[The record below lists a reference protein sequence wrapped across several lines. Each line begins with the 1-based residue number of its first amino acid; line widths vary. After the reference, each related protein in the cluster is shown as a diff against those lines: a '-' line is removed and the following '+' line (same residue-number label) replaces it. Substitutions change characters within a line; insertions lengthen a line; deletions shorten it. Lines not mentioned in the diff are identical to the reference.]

1 MIILWS
7 SRRENE
13 YNLNVGIT
21 HQTRI
26 SSFAVSPG
34 EFLSAHCFL
43 PGSVVI
49 VMVFV
54 LFL

>member
-1 MIILWS
+1 MKRTLH
-7 SRRENE
+7 E
-13 YNLNVGIT
+13 YNLNVRIT
-21 HQTRI
+21 NQTRI